1 MNCDT
6 KYPIMLVHGCGFRDR
21 KLFNYWGRIPA
32 ALEEEGAQIHYGNQD
47 SWANIENNAVALKD
61 ALNQILVET
70 NKDKVNIIAHS
81 KGGLE
86 TRYMISSLGM
96 ANKIASLTTI
106 ATPHHG
112 SATIDLLLRLP
123 ERLFKLAAFFTNPVF
138 RFLGDQN
145 PDFYTTCRQFSTV
158 HMKTFNEQNP
168 DAPSVYYQSYA
179 AVMHNPFSDL
189 FLFWPNLI
197 ISLIEGKNDGLLTP
211 ESATWTNFR
220 GILHGATR
228 RGISHADEVD
238 FRRTNFSKKAN
249 IKGITD
255 IRQHY
260 IGIVSELK
268 ERGL

>member
-6 KYPIMLVHGCGFRDR
+6 KYPVMLVHGCGFRDR
-21 KLFNYWGRIPA
+21 KFFNYWGRIPD

-47 SWANIENNAVALKD
+47 SWGNIEYNSSVLKESLKKII
-61 ALNQILVET
+61 AET
-70 NKDKVNIIAHS
+70 NKGKVNIIAHS

-86 TRYMISSLGM
+86 SRYMISSLGM
-96 ANKIASLTTI
+96 ADNVASLTTI

-112 SATIDLLLRLP
+112 SVTIDLLFRLP
-123 ERLFKLAAFFTNPVF
+123 EWLFRLAAFFMDPFF

-145 PDFYTTCRQFSTV
+145 PDFYTTCRQFSTE
-158 HMKTFNEQNP
+158 HMKIFNEQNP

-179 AVMHNPFSDL
+179 AVMKSPFSDL

-197 ISLIEGKNDGLLTP
+197 ISLLEGKNDGLLTP

-220 GILHGATR
+220 GIWRGATR

-238 FRRTNFSKKAN
+238 FRRTNFSKKPHK
-249 IKGITD
+249 KGVSD
-255 IRQHY
+255 IRQLY
-260 IGIVSELK
+260 SGIVAELK
-268 ERGL
+268 EKGL